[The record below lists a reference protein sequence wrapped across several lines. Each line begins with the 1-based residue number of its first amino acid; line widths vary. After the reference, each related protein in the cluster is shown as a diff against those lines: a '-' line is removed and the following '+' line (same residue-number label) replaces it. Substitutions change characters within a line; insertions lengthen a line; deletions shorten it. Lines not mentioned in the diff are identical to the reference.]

1 MVPKRPR
8 REDQLVPR
16 LQPSMSMVPH
26 VQGIDL
32 MPAIRGVHE
41 HMSTWMS
48 SLINAQDG
56 CLQAVAQRASMG
68 RSHQEHLAHQVALRT
83 TMPSRTNEVA
93 WLRAQ
98 LSLRDAQIEQ
108 VKAQRDG
115 HFMQEEELLA
125 HMRLLSSEAKDW
137 KSRVVTEA
145 EEVLCRESAQMAQHA
160 TEAQEAMDQHF
171 KAKWQKAEADL
182 QALCQ
187 SNSAQVQS
195 FASKMHETNVEHQK
209 LHDTQERRIQLEAQA
224 LREAHL
230 QEQEA
235 AHTAQEY
242 QRMVQELRQ
251 YADEQPDK
259 EKILWKRHLSQQADY
274 RAEIHELHTEL
285 LNMRE
290 KTEMKAHLS
299 ANMCR
304 IEQTAPSRTVDAEP
318 ENTLNTLSPGKSSR
332 WILPHELE
340 TPHRPTSSGLQ
351 TPVGFPVQY
360 APSPMTQEYS
370 ATPPAHVPP
379 AQWGELYGRG
389 SDEGC
394 ELFGTALDAED
405 PDELCQQMA
414 APDQEELQQAH
425 SPIAPLPPV
434 PVVAARCVNGT
445 LIRPNNAEDEQPST
459 ALQQS
464 EVRAPGGVQLG
475 RGVPGQSPGPGGRR
489 GRDISTPL
497 PPPPP
502 PPPVPHAAAAPGAD
516 SYPVQWTPLHTKPKA
531 AGGGGPSGDPPNPGG
546 GSSTQWSCP
555 SSHPSGGGS
564 GSGGG
569 TGSGGANP
577 PPPPPPPGGSPGGG
591 SGSSPMPKGTPPQ
604 QTGGGSGAPGSTPP
618 TPPGIV
624 QPPRSSDP
632 WAPLDRSRK
641 ALPKLMLPSNYKACS
656 ILEMRQLLESWY
668 DRCTFAIATW
678 RGDAQK
684 YWLDEILDHARAR
697 HDQWLQSTPSQ
708 RASLEPAYILGDRKH
723 IPQASNAVESVLRTE
738 LLDAIPRSIADAC
751 MRHGYCTAELIA
763 WYVMKQLI
771 LPQDINEVTMQR
783 ELLTPPKVTPS
794 TLDQGCVWLEEMQH
808 RLNLCMKTG
817 QHVHPRTIITFVQEV
832 LSGITQYYRTVGN
845 IWDSLYLKHQLRES
859 SLTLDRVYAM
869 LAEFLIE
876 LRLHEEQDKITQI
889 VNGSSTSVKH
899 SMYDEYVSA
908 SKGKVPAKGK
918 GKQKSGKGSQS
929 QWRPPC
935 DDYWKPHG
943 CSQGHHCP
951 KYHPRR
957 QPGRCAICGSTR
969 HPTSQCTRPVKP
981 KAKQAEWDET
991 VGDWAETEWQDD
1003 QGEIEEYEAQ
1013 KGKKGKGKGSKPK
1026 GKSKGKTTPKSIA
1039 PRPTQSSPTKND
1051 RSQPKTKPEARACMT
1066 NDFLFAMMNTKSKMT
1081 WRHSTWNDADYM
1093 ICTVAEPQ
1101 KKLPV
1106 FRPGKW
1112 SLSTTRPIFLYGH
1125 DAKTMKNFTLFFD
1138 SSDPCD
1144 SLDKSWF
1151 GEMWFPVEKSMCQA
1165 HTALSQA
1172 TVPDQADL
1180 DMDSGCEEPDL
1191 CFSRSQVRDPAYALL
1206 DSGATHVLLPG
1217 HMLPKGARSFEVTV
1231 NLAVG
1236 KEKAK
1241 CWRNEVYAQERAHP
1255 LLPLGRLTNL
1265 LDTKFVWENGTAVMQ
1280 CKDKGKWRTMT
1291 QFEIRNNMAYASQM
1305 QFEVLR
1311 RALWVQQAH
1320 PDTVF
1325 NWQFW
1330 ERAAQDP
1337 KMTSYLSNGVKA
1349 KMCETTPYVNSVGTQ
1364 YIASRAQ
1371 IEQAC
1376 DSLRQQ
1382 GRSKQFAVGLTKGDL
1397 CPPTTLAEPATRA
1410 IVEALVIPPD
1420 AIWSTLMMYTKPFPP
1435 DLLQHTKPCHEV
1447 LLSCQPHRPG
1457 CHYWKSMQYQVHDEI
1472 EELQPDVIV
1481 ERYLDAKYYQY
1492 SPEQFDDM
1500 SDYNLHASYLAESDQ
1515 VITLQSME
1523 TDEITMSTS
1532 LRDNM
1537 QELMHTVPEWESDT
1551 QTINPKWIEH
1561 HQSGH
1566 LTKDPTCPVCMEE
1579 AGSKI
1584 NHRRKNADRHP
1595 GIMHCDLAAF
1605 EASADG
1611 HKYCLVAAVTIE
1623 VDSVSKLLPFFIP
1636 MPKKDALCATNAL
1649 KEALLMC
1656 DNRNLHQIKGSRVTR
1671 IQADGGGEFT
1681 NKQVRDLCWEKNIV
1695 LSYSPAHQPSSNG
1708 IAERMVGMLKTTV
1721 RRMLKQAD
1729 LGREWWS
1736 YACRFAGH
1744 MMRERVLGRDWTY
1757 PLFGQLV
1764 GIWRSHD
1771 KAQAKSLDDRGSVGY
1786 LLDIDIWQSGTTR
1799 ILQDGVVIK
1808 GLAPRRLDPSRYQL
1822 TASPSRDTPETNMPW
1837 RSIQDELGR
1846 FKWLDHQ
1853 GKIYSG
1859 VPYSVEPDVN
1869 AKQMFIAS
1877 MMHTSS
1883 QSPVLK
1889 DVPDVTCPS
1898 DLPAAQKRRE
1908 VVQFDNPTAGNDRRP
1923 KRAQPSDGK
1932 PNLVIKAKSIPVSP
1946 KTVASSTGAMREK
1959 WLRSIYKEIENF
1971 LQNMA
1976 IDDADPALIVAWR
1989 EKGKWPL
1996 PCQMVFVLKPLTQSQ
2011 QEENDVHEEYK
2022 HKSRLVICGNFA
2034 TWGEHSTTTTN
2045 LDAPL
2050 LRLMLSLACS
2060 KETTWSSVDITS
2072 AFLNA
2077 DIHEDDTVLIT
2088 PPPILVKM
2096 DIVKPNTVWRVKKA
2110 IYGLREA
2117 PRLWQQERDQ
2127 KLQDIQFV
2135 YNDRSVHLVQ
2145 SYIHPSLWFIAEGPK
2160 TSTKGI
2166 PPFDNKLRSDE
2177 WTAQLHQHKILGY
2190 VGVYVDDLLIAG
2202 PRTLNETLIKAVQ
2215 GIWKTSTPEHL
2226 GPDSDCV
2233 PILRFLGMNLERV
2246 DAARSK
2252 ELDMPEGSILLN
2264 QMEYI
2269 LEVLL
2274 KFEPS
2279 LQLKTRT
2286 TPGNQESFSPSSFTS
2301 HDQNI
2306 AEYLDSL
2313 QMLIAEDIIE
2323 AEAAAKPNP
2332 RLHYNSDQVV
2342 INLPAIVGCLNWIA
2356 LRSRPDIAW
2365 ATSRAASLIT
2375 HDADLCFVR
2384 VKHICQ
2390 YLQYTLSY
2398 ALRYVPIP
2406 PTSKQKLWVLG
2417 DASFA
2422 PTGEKSQQGI
2432 VVYHGITSN
2441 SRKGGNLVQWRS
2453 SRQDLVAKSTCEAEL
2468 IAASEALQQGENIS
2482 IIIAEM
2488 TNACCEIEVSSDN
2501 AAALHMVRNGSETA
2515 WRTRHISVKAL
2526 WLHQMSRRGIRF
2538 SYQSTSD
2545 MAADSLTKGLGA
2557 SRLPR
2562 IMEDLCLIDD

>member
-1 MVPKRPR
+1 M
-8 REDQLVPR
+8 
-16 LQPSMSMVPH
+16 
-26 VQGIDL
+26 G
-32 MPAIRGVHE
+32 
-41 HMSTWMS
+41 STS
-48 SLINAQDG
+48 
-56 CLQAVAQRASMG
+56 
-68 RSHQEHLAHQVALRT
+68 
-83 TMPSRTNEVA
+83 PSRH
-93 WLRAQ
+93 
-98 LSLRDAQIEQ
+98 SL
-108 VKAQRDG
+108 
-115 HFMQEEELLA
+115 
-125 HMRLLSSEAKDW
+125 
-137 KSRVVTEA
+137 
-145 EEVLCRESAQMAQHA
+145 
-160 TEAQEAMDQHF
+160 
-171 KAKWQKAEADL
+171 
-182 QALCQ
+182 
-187 SNSAQVQS
+187 
-195 FASKMHETNVEHQK
+195 
-209 LHDTQERRIQLEAQA
+209 
-224 LREAHL
+224 
-230 QEQEA
+230 
-235 AHTAQEY
+235 
-242 QRMVQELRQ
+242 Q
-251 YADEQPDK
+251 Y
-259 EKILWKRHLSQQADY
+259 
-274 RAEIHELHTEL
+274 
-285 LNMRE
+285 
-290 KTEMKAHLS
+290 
-299 ANMCR
+299 
-304 IEQTAPSRTVDAEP
+304 
-318 ENTLNTLSPGKSSR
+318 
-332 WILPHELE
+332 
-340 TPHRPTSSGLQ
+340 
-351 TPVGFPVQY
+351 
-360 APSPMTQEYS
+360 
-370 ATPPAHVPP
+370 
-379 AQWGELYGRG
+379 
-389 SDEGC
+389 
-394 ELFGTALDAED
+394 
-405 PDELCQQMA
+405 
-414 APDQEELQQAH
+414 
-425 SPIAPLPPV
+425 
-434 PVVAARCVNGT
+434 
-445 LIRPNNAEDEQPST
+445 
-459 ALQQS
+459 
-464 EVRAPGGVQLG
+464 
-475 RGVPGQSPGPGGRR
+475 
-489 GRDISTPL
+489 
-497 PPPPP
+497 
-502 PPPVPHAAAAPGAD
+502 
-516 SYPVQWTPLHTKPKA
+516 
-531 AGGGGPSGDPPNPGG
+531 
-546 GSSTQWSCP
+546 
-555 SSHPSGGGS
+555 
-564 GSGGG
+564 
-569 TGSGGANP
+569 
-577 PPPPPPPGGSPGGG
+577 
-591 SGSSPMPKGTPPQ
+591 
-604 QTGGGSGAPGSTPP
+604 
-618 TPPGIV
+618 
-624 QPPRSSDP
+624 
-632 WAPLDRSRK
+632 
-641 ALPKLMLPSNYKACS
+641 
-656 ILEMRQLLESWY
+656 
-668 DRCTFAIATW
+668 
-678 RGDAQK
+678 
-684 YWLDEILDHARAR
+684 
-697 HDQWLQSTPSQ
+697 
-708 RASLEPAYILGDRKH
+708 
-723 IPQASNAVESVLRTE
+723 
-738 LLDAIPRSIADAC
+738 
-751 MRHGYCTAELIA
+751 
-763 WYVMKQLI
+763 
-771 LPQDINEVTMQR
+771 
-783 ELLTPPKVTPS
+783 
-794 TLDQGCVWLEEMQH
+794 
-808 RLNLCMKTG
+808 
-817 QHVHPRTIITFVQEV
+817 
-832 LSGITQYYRTVGN
+832 
-845 IWDSLYLKHQLRES
+845 
-859 SLTLDRVYAM
+859 
-869 LAEFLIE
+869 
-876 LRLHEEQDKITQI
+876 
-889 VNGSSTSVKH
+889 
-899 SMYDEYVSA
+899 
-908 SKGKVPAKGK
+908 
-918 GKQKSGKGSQS
+918 
-929 QWRPPC
+929 
-935 DDYWKPHG
+935 
-943 CSQGHHCP
+943 
-951 KYHPRR
+951 
-957 QPGRCAICGSTR
+957 
-969 HPTSQCTRPVKP
+969 
-981 KAKQAEWDET
+981 
-991 VGDWAETEWQDD
+991 
-1003 QGEIEEYEAQ
+1003 
-1013 KGKKGKGKGSKPK
+1013 
-1026 GKSKGKTTPKSIA
+1026 
-1039 PRPTQSSPTKND
+1039 
-1051 RSQPKTKPEARACMT
+1051 
-1066 NDFLFAMMNTKSKMT
+1066 
-1081 WRHSTWNDADYM
+1081 
-1093 ICTVAEPQ
+1093 
-1101 KKLPV
+1101 
-1106 FRPGKW
+1106 
-1112 SLSTTRPIFLYGH
+1112 
-1125 DAKTMKNFTLFFD
+1125 
-1138 SSDPCD
+1138 
-1144 SLDKSWF
+1144 
-1151 GEMWFPVEKSMCQA
+1151 
-1165 HTALSQA
+1165 
-1172 TVPDQADL
+1172 
-1180 DMDSGCEEPDL
+1180 
-1191 CFSRSQVRDPAYALL
+1191 
-1206 DSGATHVLLPG
+1206 
-1217 HMLPKGARSFEVTV
+1217 
-1231 NLAVG
+1231 
-1236 KEKAK
+1236 
-1241 CWRNEVYAQERAHP
+1241 
-1255 LLPLGRLTNL
+1255 
-1265 LDTKFVWENGTAVMQ
+1265 
-1280 CKDKGKWRTMT
+1280 
-1291 QFEIRNNMAYASQM
+1291 
-1305 QFEVLR
+1305 
-1311 RALWVQQAH
+1311 
-1320 PDTVF
+1320 
-1325 NWQFW
+1325 QFW
-1330 ERAAQDP
+1330 EIAAHYP

-1376 DSLRQQ
+1376 DSLRQR

-1397 CPPTTLAEPATRA
+1397 CPSMTLAEPATRA

-1435 DLLQHTKPCHEV
+1435 DLLQQTKPCHEV
-1447 LLSCQPHRPG
+1447 LFSCRPHRPG
-1457 CHYWKSMQYQVHDEI
+1457 CHYWKSMQFQVHDEI
-1472 EELQPDVIV
+1472 QELQPDIIV

-1500 SDYNLHASYLAESDQ
+1500 SDYNLNASYLAESDE

-1523 TDEITMSTS
+1523 TDETSMSTS

-1537 QELMHTVPEWESDT
+1537 QELMHSIPEWESDT
-1551 QTINPKWIEH
+1551 QIINPKWLEH

-1623 VDSVSKLLPFFIP
+1623 VDNVSKLLPFFIP

-1786 LLDIDIWQSGTTR
+1786 LLDIDIWQSGSTR

-1837 RSIQDELGR
+1837 RSIRDELGK

-1859 VPYSVEPDVN
+1859 IPYSVEPDVSS
-1869 AKQMFIAS
+1869 KQMFVAS
-1877 MMHTSS
+1877 MMHASS

-1898 DLPAAQKRRE
+1898 DLPTAQKRRE
-1908 VVQFDNPTAGNDRRP
+1908 VVQFDHPTTSIDRRP
-1923 KRAQPSDGK
+1923 ERTQPNDGK
-1932 PNLVIKAKSIPVSP
+1932 SNIVIKAKSIPVSP

-1959 WLRSIYKEIENF
+1959 WLLSIYKEIENF

-1976 IDDADPALIVAWR
+1976 IDDADPALVVAWK

-2077 DIHEDDTVLIT
+2077 GIHEDDTVLIT

-2127 KLQDIQFV
+2127 KLQDIQFA

-2160 TSTKGI
+2160 ASTMGI

-2202 PRTLNETLIKAVQ
+2202 PRTLNERLIKAVQ
-2215 GIWKTSTPEHL
+2215 SVWKTSAPEHL

-2286 TPGNQESFSPSSFTS
+2286 TPGNQESFSPSSTTS
-2301 HDQNI
+2301 HDQTV

-2313 QMLIAEDIIE
+2313 QMLIAEDIID
-2323 AEAAAKPNP
+2323 ADAAARPNP
-2332 RLHYNSDQVV
+2332 RLHYNSDQVL